1 MIVSLAAA
9 LVAAAISLKAPLEDA
24 AQRFVALNPGEPVTF
39 TFGGSGQ
46 LAQQI
51 EQGAPVDLFI
61 SASPLDIE
69 RLVVAR
75 RIELGTC
82 ALVAG
87 NRLVVVMPSGSAPLA
102 DLAGLVSPHF
112 RHVAIGNP
120 KTVPA
125 GRYAQEALRAANLDT
140 VLAPRFVF
148 AENVR
153 QVVEFIARGD
163 VEAGFVYATDVA
175 LGGAAITQAF
185 EVEERLH
192 QPIEYEGAVVA
203 GSASAARARS
213 FLTFLT
219 STAGRDTFVKHGF
232 LPPRTTAPK

>member
-1 MIVSLAAA
+1 VQVALVAA

-24 AQRFVALNPGEPVTF
+24 AKRFVALNPGEPVTF
-39 TFGGSGQ
+39 NFGASGQ

-51 EQGAPVDLFI
+51 EQGAPFDLFI
-61 SASPLDIE
+61 SASPVDIE

-75 RIELGTC
+75 RIERDTC

-87 NRLVVVMPSGSAPLA
+87 NRLVVVIPRGSDPLA
-102 DLAGLVSPHF
+102 DLGGLAAPRF

-120 KTVPA
+120 KTVPV
-125 GRYAQEALRAANLDT
+125 GRYAQEALKAVNLDT
-140 VLAPRFVF
+140 VLSPRFVF

-153 QVVEFIARGD
+153 QVVDFVARGD
-163 VEAGFVYATDVA
+163 VDAGFVYATDVA
-175 LGGAAITQAF
+175 LGGADITQAF
-185 EVEERLH
+185 TVEARLH
-192 QPIEYEGAVVA
+192 KPIEYEGAVVA

-219 STAGRDTFVKHGF
+219 SVAGRDTFLKYGF
-232 LPPRTTAPK
+232 LPPRTTIPK